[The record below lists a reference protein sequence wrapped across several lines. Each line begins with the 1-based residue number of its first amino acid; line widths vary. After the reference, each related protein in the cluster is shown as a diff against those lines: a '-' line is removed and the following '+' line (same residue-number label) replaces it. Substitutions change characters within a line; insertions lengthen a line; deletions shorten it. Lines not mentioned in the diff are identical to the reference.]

1 MTVATSETS
10 GLPRGDSS
18 PLGYAHPEGVT
29 MAQTYDDLLV
39 WAYVGEV
46 WGQHMLERLLEDDT
60 FSSERDDLLLLLAL
74 ETRTRQSLESLISSR
89 GLVVELGP
97 AHQEAED
104 YAQRLA
110 QEQDWEAFMRETHG
124 IATSAL
130 PDFERLRDLAPA
142 SEVEPLVETVEHE
155 QAVLSYS
162 SCRLAGQPD
171 QAAMAVSDHLGK
183 WMPRPVEAP

>member
-1 MTVATSETS
+1 
-10 GLPRGDSS
+10 
-18 PLGYAHPEGVT
+18 

-60 FSSERDDLLLLLAL
+60 FSSEREDLLLLLAL
-74 ETRTRQSLESLISSR
+74 ETRTRQALEALISSR
-89 GLVVELGP
+89 GLVVELAP

-142 SEVEPLVETVEHE
+142 SEVGPLVETVEHE
-155 QAVLSYS
+155 QAVLNYS
-162 SCRLAGQPD
+162 SRRLAGEPG

>member
-1 MTVATSETS
+1 
-10 GLPRGDSS
+10 
-18 PLGYAHPEGVT
+18 

-74 ETRTRQSLESLISSR
+74 ETRTRQALEALISSR
-89 GLVVELGP
+89 GLVVELAP

-142 SEVEPLVETVEHE
+142 SEVEPPGGDRRARAGGPQLLVV
-155 QAVLSYS
+155 QARGS
-162 SCRLAGQPD
+162 AGP
-171 QAAMAVSDHLGK
+171 SGYGGL
-183 WMPRPVEAP
+183 RPSR